1 MEGLDGVPVVDGSRR
16 DSLTRFEPRI
26 FDPLSEMD
34 FSQNN
39 LSEHLTQY
47 PNVLFCGRLIN
58 RQRNIL
64 GFNQFFKHS
73 SNVMLAS
80 QFGSLSKSTEKKKER
95 ENAM

>member
-16 DSLTRFEPRI
+16 DSLTRFEPTI
-26 FDPLSEMD
+26 FYPLSEMD
-34 FSQNN
+34 FSQND
-39 LSEHLTQY
+39 LSEHLTQC

-58 RQRNIL
+58 RKRNIF

-73 SNVMLAS
+73 SNEMLAS
-80 QFGSLSKSTEKKKER
+80 QFGSLPKSTEKKKER